1 MAPWPGGG
9 RASGGAS
16 SGRAEAGRSAPWRVW
31 RLQEQAQRGGPAPAD
46 PQGLV
51 TFEDV
56 AVCFSPEE
64 WSLLEG
70 WQRELHQEVMGEN
83 CALLLSLGRA
93 IPSGAFSSIIH
104 QREGTVEG
112 RRPRAAPS
120 AGGDEEEPLIPE
132 DVGEAE
138 APWGIEDMTD
148 EDVGLSPSQ
157 NQEGDHR
164 SSFHLSALMRL
175 VREIPEFLYGHAAAS
190 VETPAGSSEAEGEDE
205 EQGAGASTETPAE
218 NPHRP
223 SLEGDSADASGG
235 SCSPSE
241 PPASREEGVWA
252 EPRPQGLDMQDVA
265 TKTEDSL
272 ARGRLKCKEGAPP
285 GGPCQARGQ
294 KVEPA
299 AAMATVNADAVLE
312 GSSIHGGG
320 EEVGDAGRPGP
331 PDSLPRSAT
340 GDLEQKG
347 AEPKAGEHLPKEAE
361 CQKESPV
368 GPSGSVSLS
377 HSCPVKESRSP
388 GARHEGPGGRKAPTL
403 SSPTRAQEAAV
414 QEKPLQSLLR
424 GLKDLLVH
432 QPLPSHQAL
441 CKGSPGRGQAVP
453 EHRRREVG
461 TGSPP
466 IQVKTEA
473 PEEYPSS
480 WEGSSPL
487 EMPVSSSPNIRTGGG
502 RKARPPARDGGRWL
516 APVKTERAAARSPLR
531 HPFSVHRA
539 AEQERAAKETGVP
552 GVKTDS
558 RETPGSPSGM
568 IPFAPVKTEDDP
580 PLEGLAGGVEER
592 DQQALLPN
600 HGASRGCREPGL
612 WAPCAEDWSPAT
624 SPLHGLLNCLREIP
638 IPGRQPAKTV
648 AGKAGGGKERRRGGL
663 RDLGGERTTAENLPE
678 ASPCSQ
684 SPPASAASGLGIPL
698 QGPDRHPKEAPLTMC
713 SHPASPALS
722 SSISSSPDGLPR
734 WTPEPGKWAWKE
746 EGLSRNGPPLPGL
759 EKCLRDPP
767 PDVRSLPPSP
777 ALSSSLS
784 GSSVQLHRWT
794 PEAGRGAR
802 KEAGLGRGGPPLQR
816 LERCLKGL
824 PSFARSLPPSPALGS
839 SFSGSS
845 DQLHRWT
852 PEAGRGAR
860 KEAGASPAGIP
871 PLQGLENCLKEIPL
885 SGNLRPDCFTGSS
898 FLCTQRLR
906 RTDAESRRPWAGGPP
921 KDSLPR
927 LPPNI
932 SGREGGGPEG
942 SPLHRLMK
950 CLKEVPIRRPS
961 YLDTPSL
968 SSASSSCS
976 DSERDGQSPGGRAW
990 WDGGSPGTAGSI
1002 PIHSPH
1008 SSPKDA
1014 ATRPHGNSGP
1024 LTLDSLGGASRRDVE
1039 QSPSAEAKR
1048 RATASGTGLEETT
1061 ASPCH
1066 RPQTPAGDSEGS
1078 CEHREQ
1084 NVTPQQAATRK
1095 EGQLTGS
1102 SPLQGLLRCLKEVT
1116 ARSPDPCRLSAVGAR
1131 GETRGLPANEV
1142 SQEGSGS
1149 WVKEGPLNR
1158 ASPANTPLSSPQ
1170 RATVPGSQALEA
1182 GRGHRGVVPPGA
1194 LPGTAR
1200 RCAGESGNGS
1210 GCSLDRRPP
1219 PLRGQRQSDS
1229 RSPKSGMKRPLWTA
1243 KDGDPQVPGAP
1254 SCAFSSG
1261 ASAESGNPPK
1271 KSCPSLE
1278 LPPPPFCGSEHRA
1291 EVSDFG
1297 PGWSQKLDR
1306 LSEDMSAICRDVSRL
1321 QSHMGRL
1328 EQDARGWV
1336 LELAALRMENRSL
1349 SEYVRRME
1357 SRCRTLEG
1365 RSRRN
1370 NLRLLGLPEGVEGGD
1385 AVSFLQKTLPGML
1398 GLPPDCPPL
1407 EIESAR
1413 RLPGGASWDPNGRP
1427 RALVFR
1433 LLRFADKAS
1442 LLQAARTR
1450 PLSFA
1455 GAQLSLLP
1463 DLCSSPSQHRRVPSG
1478 AFRRTRWAAD
1488 LCLAARHSPC
1498 YSWAQGLREPLA
1510 SSVAL
1515 EAGEREGRAA
1525 KRMATGSWNTG
1536 PSAGE

>member
-120 AGGDEEEPLIPE
+120 AGGDDGAHGENRKRSKTPQSSRPSADPPVPSALEEEPLIPE

-684 SPPASAASGLGIPL
+684 SPPASAAS
-698 QGPDRHPKEAPLTMC
+698 
-713 SHPASPALS
+713 
-722 SSISSSPDGLPR
+722 
-734 WTPEPGKWAWKE
+734 
-746 EGLSRNGPPLPGL
+746 
-759 EKCLRDPP
+759 
-767 PDVRSLPPSP
+767 
-777 ALSSSLS
+777 
-784 GSSVQLHRWT
+784 
-794 PEAGRGAR
+794 
-802 KEAGLGRGGPPLQR
+802 
-816 LERCLKGL
+816 
-824 PSFARSLPPSPALGS
+824 
-839 SFSGSS
+839 
-845 DQLHRWT
+845 
-852 PEAGRGAR
+852 
-860 KEAGASPAGIP
+860 GASPAGIP